1 VYLWQIKKSP
11 FLKKGL
17 EIDMKKDN
25 KAVIYWLLIGCSLIF
40 IMVVV
45 GGITRL
51 THSGLSISNYK
62 LISGTIPPMNEI
74 EWNEAFELYKQYPEY
89 QKLNNTFTL
98 QEFKDIYFW
107 EWIHRVIGRFIG
119 LVFIIPFI
127 YFLIQKQLSKSTIKK
142 AIILLVMGGLQGFL
156 GWYMVKS
163 GLVNKPD
170 VSHYRLA
177 AHLTTAFLTFA
188 YTFWVALDL
197 MFPERKTVV
206 KKLRNFI
213 RIGLVVLI
221 IQIIYGAF
229 VAGLDAGWIH
239 NHWPFMNE
247 SKLVH
252 ETVYLEQSPT
262 YLNFIEG
269 KSGVQFVHRTLAYI
283 VVIFTLSIW
292 YRAKRMKLSSFQSKG
307 INSLLI
313 MVGIQFLLGVLTLI
327 YAVPVWLGVSH
338 QVGAFI
344 LLSAMIFTLHRFTK

>member
-1 VYLWQIKKSP
+1 
-11 FLKKGL
+11 
-17 EIDMKKDN
+17 MKKDN
-25 KAVIYWLLIGCSLIF
+25 KAVIYWLLIGCTLIF
-40 IMVVV
+40 VMVIV

-62 LISGTIPPMNEI
+62 LISGTIPPMNEV
-74 EWNEAFELYKQYPEY
+74 EWNEAFDLYKQYPEY
-89 QKLNNTFTL
+89 QKLNYGMSL
-98 QEFKDIYFW
+98 EEFKDIYFW

-119 LVFIIPFI
+119 LVFIIPFV
-127 YFLIQKQLSKSTIKK
+127 YFLIKKRLSKSTIKK
-142 AIILLVMGGLQGFL
+142 SIILLIMGGFQGFL

-163 GLVNKPD
+163 GLVDRPD

-197 MFPERKTVV
+197 MFPNKKAID

-239 NHWPFMNE
+239 NHWPFMSE
-247 SKLVH
+247 GKFMH
-252 ETVYLEQSPT
+252 ETVYIEQNPI
-262 YLNFIEG
+262 YLNFLEG
-269 KSGVQFVHRTLAYI
+269 KSGVQFVHRTLAYV
-283 VVIFTLSIW
+283 VVIFILAIW
-292 YRAKRMKLSSFQSKG
+292 YKASRNNLTHWQNKG

-313 MVGIQFLLGVLTLI
+313 MVGVQFLLGVLTLI
-327 YAVPVWLGVSH
+327 YAVPVWLGVLH

-344 LLSAMIFTLHRFTK
+344 LLSCMVFTLHRFSK

>member
-1 VYLWQIKKSP
+1 
-11 FLKKGL
+11 
-17 EIDMKKDN
+17 MKKDN
-25 KAVIYWLLIGCSLIF
+25 KAVIYWLLTGCILIF

-62 LISGTIPPMNEI
+62 LISGTIPPMNDV

-89 QKLNNTFTL
+89 QKLNNHFNIE
-98 QEFKDIYFW
+98 EFKDIYFW

-127 YFLIQKQLSKSTIKK
+127 YFLIRKCLSKSTIKK
-142 AIILLVMGGLQGFL
+142 ATILLIMGGFQGFL

-163 GLVNKPD
+163 GLVDRPD

-197 MFPERKTVV
+197 MFPNKKAVD

-213 RIGLVVLI
+213 RIALVVLI

-239 NHWPFMNE
+239 NHWPLMNE
-247 SKLVH
+247 GKWIH
-252 ETVYLEQSPT
+252 ETVYIEQNPT
-262 YLNFIEG
+262 YLNFLEG
-269 KSGVQFVHRTLAYI
+269 KSGVQFVHRIFAYV
-283 VVIFTLSIW
+283 VVIFILAIW
-292 YRAKRMKLSSFQSKG
+292 YKAKRMALTSFQTKG
-307 INSLLI
+307 INILLA
-313 MVGIQFLLGVLTLI
+313 MVGVQFLLGVLTLI
-327 YAVPVWLGVSH
+327 LAVPVWLGVLH

-344 LLSAMIFTLHRFTK
+344 LLSAMTFTLHRFTK